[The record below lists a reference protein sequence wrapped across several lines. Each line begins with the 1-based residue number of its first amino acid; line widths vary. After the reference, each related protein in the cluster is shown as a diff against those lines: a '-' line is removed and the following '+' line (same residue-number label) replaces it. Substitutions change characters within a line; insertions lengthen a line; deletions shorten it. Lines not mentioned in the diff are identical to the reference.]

1 MQRHRHDDSAVI
13 IDHSIDT
20 LDFHFHRSLGC
31 NDDHIRPFN
40 NLNAIPSNPRC
51 QRLPVT
57 ISYNR
62 R

>member
-1 MQRHRHDDSAVI
+1 MQCYRNDDSAVI
-13 IDHSIDT
+13 VGHNIDS
-20 LDFHFHRSLGC
+20 LDAHFHRSLGC

-40 NLNAIPSNPRC
+40 NLNAIASNPRC

-57 ISYNR
+57 FSYNR